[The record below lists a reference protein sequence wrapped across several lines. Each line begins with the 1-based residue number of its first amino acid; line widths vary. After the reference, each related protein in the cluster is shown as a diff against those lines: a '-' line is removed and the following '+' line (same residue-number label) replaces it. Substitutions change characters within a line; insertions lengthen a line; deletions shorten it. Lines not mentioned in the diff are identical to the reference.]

1 MDDSP
6 NSAPVRYEI
15 NRQVKMVLS
24 RHAVNLE
31 TLSISSSNTLV
42 YLYGVLQEESGRD
55 LTVPD
60 IDNIFTEIEHIPNV
74 KGIIPDFDNWSI
86 SNLEGSW
93 HASSRRRAQQSA
105 PAAMDSEDY
114 NITEKDKISD
124 VLKKIKQEK

>member
-6 NSAPVRYEI
+6 NNQLARYEI
-15 NRQVKMVLS
+15 NRQVKMVLT

-31 TLSISSSNTLV
+31 TLSISSSNSLV

-55 LTVPD
+55 FTVKD
-60 IDNIFTEIEHIPNV
+60 IDNIFTEIEHIHNV
-74 KGIIPDFDNWSI
+74 KGIIPDLDNWTI

-93 HASSRRRAQQSA
+93 HACSHRRAQQSA

-114 NITEKDKISD
+114 TISEKDKIAD
-124 VLKKIKQEK
+124 VLKKIKQDE